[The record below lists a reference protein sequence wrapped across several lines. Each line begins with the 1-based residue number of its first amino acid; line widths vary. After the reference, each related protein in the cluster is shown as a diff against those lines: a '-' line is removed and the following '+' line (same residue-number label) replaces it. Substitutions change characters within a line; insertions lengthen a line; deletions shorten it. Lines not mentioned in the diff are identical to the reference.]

1 MLLSPL
7 AHYIPATQAFLLL
20 LEPATPHSF
29 QPQDLCTF
37 CVLCLQSC
45 FSRSLQ
51 DASTSSFKSQI
62 ECYLPERP
70 SLVSESI
77 TLYYTHIVLLSGPYK
92 PSESSHL
99 FCSSQPWARA
109 SQVALGVKNLPANAG
124 DKRDRVLSLGWE
136 DSPRRGNGNNHSSIL
151 AWRIPWTGDFGRLQS
166 MGSQRVRHD

>member
-77 TLYYTHIVLLSGPYK
+77 TLYYTHIVLLRGPYK

-124 DKRDRVLSLGWE
+124 DLRDTASVPGCGRFPGGGHGTPLQSSCLE
-136 DSPRRGNGNNHSSIL
+136 NPMDRG
-151 AWRIPWTGDFGRLQS
+151 AWRAKVH
-166 MGSQRVRHD
+166 RVAKNRT